1 MIHAYLFVTQRNDNH
16 GMTSKKDTQFIHLLL
31 DGHGPEFLYEA
42 KRINELT
49 DLNIS
54 VYHK

>member
-16 GMTSKKDTQFIHLLL
+16 GMTSKQNTQFIHLLL

-42 KRINELT
+42 KRINALT